1 MGMVIELEKDGETW
15 SASLKSTE
23 GFHVVEIDGVHKET
37 ALLHANSLLKI
48 AFDVLGD
55 MPVRSTSVMRYHK
68 FGWLAHSS
76 GRKPLY
82 VLFEGLACSFSQP
95 GEYRWWKFSPKILI
109 FPVVR

>member
-1 MGMVIELEKDGETW
+1 MFGGISASRGRFADRIFILEVAGAALGMVIKLEKNGEAW
-15 SASLKSTE
+15 STSLQSTE

-76 GRKPLY
+76 GRKPL
-82 VLFEGLACSFSQP
+82 
-95 GEYRWWKFSPKILI
+95 
-109 FPVVR
+109 